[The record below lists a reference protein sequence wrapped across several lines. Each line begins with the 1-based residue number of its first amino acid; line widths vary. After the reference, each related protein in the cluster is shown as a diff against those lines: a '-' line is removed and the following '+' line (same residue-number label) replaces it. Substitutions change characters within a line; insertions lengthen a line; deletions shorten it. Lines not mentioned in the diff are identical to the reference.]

1 MHLNIVQDRNRS
13 WQNRALRLHKR
24 KKGQPYIMQ
33 SVIPSIFPFFLL
45 SSFFPREMGP
55 TSKRLF
61 LNLYSTTRVKFNRRL
76 FTISKGQKLGC
87 RNAQDGFLIRSA
99 TSPRKFTGRKFI
111 LPVNSARNRLF
122 RPVDTLIPSFVPR
135 ISTQIMLEVG

>member
-1 MHLNIVQDRNRS
+1 
-13 WQNRALRLHKR
+13 
-24 KKGQPYIMQ
+24 MQ
-33 SVIPSIFPFFLL
+33 SIVTKSCPQTPQSEEGSAIHYATVIRSVFPLFL
-45 SSFFPREMGP
+45 FFPKEMRP
-55 TSKRLF
+55 SSKRLF
-61 LNLYSTTRVKFNRRL
+61 LNLYSTTRVKFNRR
-76 FTISKGQKLGC
+76 FVHRFEMAKLGC

-111 LPVNSARNRLF
+111 LPVNSARNRFF

>member
-1 MHLNIVQDRNRS
+1 MTKSCSQTPQTEEGSAIHYAIRN
-13 WQNRALRLHKR
+13 
-24 KKGQPYIMQ
+24 
-33 SVIPSIFPFFLL
+33 PFYFSFI

-76 FTISKGQKLGC
+76 FTISKGQKLSC